1 MDIVAGVASTT
12 MAISHV
18 KDHKGACQAAQTRGG
33 NNYTT
38 IRLTLDEMTAEFG
51 RNIDDIAQVEG
62 GTVSS
67 SEALLALLGEFD
79 KKDGQKAFTGIPL
92 LDQALGWQCRAGGYM
107 WSARDPQR
115 EKRHSPSA
123 RRLIPMH

>member
-1 MDIVAGVASTT
+1 MPSGRR
-12 MAISHV
+12 
-18 KDHKGACQAAQTRGG
+18 AAATQLY
-33 NNYTT
+33 NDSSDVSKS
-38 IRLTLDEMTAEFG
+38 LDEITAEFG

-92 LDQALGWQCRAGGYM
+92 LDQALGGMQGGRLYVVG
-107 WSARDPQR
+107 ARPATGKTRHQR
-115 EKRHSPSA
+115 GV
-123 RRLIPMH
+123 